1 MNEVVTTNSAEFQRV
16 WNLWLRNTKDEL
28 AKAINR
34 RLFFL
39 LARCY
44 VLAPPSSPATERAKI
59 KAYMNEAIAGSS
71 GKLRL
76 VQKLGKRTKS
86 GNTVSYGTKL
96 VWEKRKGSTLLRK
109 NLITQ
114 AIWKR
119 LGLKGLYGADMRAAS
134 GKIANHAQNSVGF
147 LKSGF
152 ARGIRKISGSFV
164 SFGKVD
170 KTGKV
175 IRNPN
180 AALVKFAQDYGAGH
194 SPADNTSIHRGAQA
208 NCYPARSGWNP
219 MAYGNLSYKFA
230 DPGSKGRPS
239 NVSDYE
245 SSGRQ
250 ILEQVVNRAFAD
262 EYAEMKAHLDEV
274 MTYTA
279 DQACLTSPDGRAG

>member
-44 VLAPPSSPATERAKI
+44 VLAPPASPATERAKI
-59 KAYMNEAIAGSS
+59 KAYMNEGVS
-71 GKLRL
+71 GVTHLQA
-76 VQKLGKRTKS
+76 VQKRKRIDGVMQTVRVYKHKS
-86 GNTVSYGTKL
+86 GSVLT
-96 VWEKRKGSTLLRK
+96 RK
-109 NLITQ
+109 NLIEQ
-114 AIWKR
+114 AR
-119 LGLKGLYGADMRAAS
+119 RARQGLKGLYGADMRKES
-134 GKIANHAQNSVGF
+134 GKMASFAGNSVGY

-152 ARGIRKISGSFV
+152 ARAIRKISGSFV
-164 SFGKVD
+164 TFGKVD

-180 AALVKFAQDYGAGH
+180 AALVRFAQDYGAGH

-208 NCYPARSGWNP
+208 NCYPAISGWNP
-219 MAYGNLSYKFA
+219 MAYGNMSYKFA

-250 ILEQVVNRAFAD
+250 ILEQVVNRAFSD

-279 DQACLTSPDGRAG
+279 DQACLSSPDGRAS